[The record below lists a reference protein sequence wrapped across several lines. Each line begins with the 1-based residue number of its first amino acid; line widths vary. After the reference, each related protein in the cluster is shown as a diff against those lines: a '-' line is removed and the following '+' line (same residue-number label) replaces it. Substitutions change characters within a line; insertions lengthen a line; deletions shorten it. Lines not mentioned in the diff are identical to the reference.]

1 MPNPRSRSDAGR
13 RCLSSWAPVL
23 LAVLSGCG
31 GAPPE
36 KAAGPAAS
44 PAQPAPVKI
53 THFYA
58 SPGVV
63 TEGEEVILC
72 YGVENADAVALEP
85 ALEELRPSR
94 NRCISFVPPKT
105 GVYRLTARGPSGA
118 ETSELELKVLP
129 APPPDAAQ
137 DQHEQSLIPLF
148 LANRNEIAAGEPVT
162 ICYSFEGAESV
173 TLDPPVVDVEPVS
186 RCFATRLDETTTF
199 TLAATGSGRRE
210 ERQLTVTVK

>member
-1 MPNPRSRSDAGR
+1 MA
-13 RCLSSWAPVL
+13 VL
-23 LAVLSGCG
+23 ALLSGCG

-36 KAAGPAAS
+36 KAADPAAA
-44 PAQPAPVKI
+44 PAEPAAVKI

-58 SPGVV
+58 SPGAV

-72 YGVENADAVALEP
+72 YGVENADAVLLEP
-85 ALEELRPSR
+85 SREELRPSR

-105 GVYRLTARGPSGA
+105 GVYRLTARGPAGA

-129 APPPDAAQ
+129 APPPDPAQ
-137 DQHEQSLIPLF
+137 NQHEQSLIPLF

-162 ICYSFEGAESV
+162 VCYSFDGAESV
-173 TLDPPVVDVEPVS
+173 TLDPPVIEAEPVS

-199 TLAATGSGRRE
+199 TLTATGEGRRE
-210 ERQLTVTVK
+210 QRQLTVTVK